1 MIRNVAIVSLSSGII
16 GEKGIRYEVEIG
28 LRRLKAYGLNVTFMP
43 NALKG
48 LAYLRDHP
56 EKRAEDLLQA
66 FRDPDIQYI
75 LCARG
80 GYGMVQI
87 VDQLAAPT
95 NKAVPIGFS
104 DITALHLML
113 GQYNVPCIHAAMAK
127 HIAEYKKNYAS
138 VDALQALMTGEPLHY
153 EIPPHPLNRPGKVE
167 ALLRGGNLS
176 VLYGLQ
182 GTPYALRTDEP
193 CILFLEDVGERAYAI
208 DRMLNN
214 LRLSGVLRKIKGL
227 VVGNFSDYE
236 EDPQMGGT
244 LLERIRMMVE
254 PYDYPVLFRFP
265 AGHVTRNLP
274 LVMNAMCRLEVTDKG
289 ATLSQDSVTNYI
301 K

>member
-1 MIRNVAIVSLSSGII
+1 MEERVHIVVPAGRIEMRFLDMARQRLESWGFRVTE
-16 GEKGIRYEVEIG
+16 GEHARQPLGRFGGTKRG
-28 LRRLKAYGLNVTFMP
+28 
-43 NALKG
+43 
-48 LAYLRDHP
+48 
-56 EKRAEDLLQA
+56 RAEDLNEA

-274 LVMNAMCRLEVTDKG
+274 LIMNAMCRLEVTDKG

>member
-1 MIRNVAIVSLSSGII
+1 MEERVHIVVPAGRIEMRFLDMARQRLESWGFRVTE
-16 GEKGIRYEVEIG
+16 GEHARQPLGRFGGTKRG
-28 LRRLKAYGLNVTFMP
+28 
-43 NALKG
+43 
-48 LAYLRDHP
+48 
-56 EKRAEDLLQA
+56 RAEDLNEA

-138 VDALQALMTGEPLHY
+138 VGALQALMTGEPLHY

>member
-1 MIRNVAIVSLSSGII
+1 MEERVHIVVPAGRIEMRFLDMARQRLESWGFRVTE
-16 GEKGIRYEVEIG
+16 GEHARQPLGRFGGTKRG
-28 LRRLKAYGLNVTFMP
+28 
-43 NALKG
+43 
-48 LAYLRDHP
+48 
-56 EKRAEDLLQA
+56 RAEDLNEA

-274 LVMNAMCRLEVTDKG
+274 LIMNAMCRLEVTDKG
-289 ATLSQDSVTNYI
+289 ATLSQDSVTDYI

>member
-1 MIRNVAIVSLSSGII
+1 MEERVHIVVPAGRIEMRFLDMARQRLESWGFRVTE
-16 GEKGIRYEVEIG
+16 GEHARQPLGRFGGTKRG
-28 LRRLKAYGLNVTFMP
+28 
-43 NALKG
+43 
-48 LAYLRDHP
+48 
-56 EKRAEDLLQA
+56 RAEDLNEA

-244 LLERIRMMVE
+244 LFERIRMMVE

>member
-1 MIRNVAIVSLSSGII
+1 MEERVHIVVPAGRIEMRFLDMARQRLESWGFRVTE
-16 GEKGIRYEVEIG
+16 GEHARQPLGRFGGTKRG
-28 LRRLKAYGLNVTFMP
+28 
-43 NALKG
+43 
-48 LAYLRDHP
+48 
-56 EKRAEDLLQA
+56 RAEDLNEA

-138 VDALQALMTGEPLHY
+138 VDALQTLMTGEPLHY

>member
-1 MIRNVAIVSLSSGII
+1 MEERVHIVVPAGRIEMRFLDMARQRLESWGFRVTE
-16 GEKGIRYEVEIG
+16 GEHARQPLGRFGGTKRG
-28 LRRLKAYGLNVTFMP
+28 
-43 NALKG
+43 
-48 LAYLRDHP
+48 
-56 EKRAEDLLQA
+56 RAEDLNEA
-66 FRDPDIQYI
+66 FCDPDIQYI

-214 LRLSGVLRKIKGL
+214 LRLSGVLPKIKGL

>member
-1 MIRNVAIVSLSSGII
+1 MEERVHIVVPAGRIEMRFLDMARQRLESWGFRVTE
-16 GEKGIRYEVEIG
+16 GEHARQPLGRFGGTKRG
-28 LRRLKAYGLNVTFMP
+28 
-43 NALKG
+43 
-48 LAYLRDHP
+48 
-56 EKRAEDLLQA
+56 RAEDLNEA

-153 EIPPHPLNRPGKVE
+153 EIPPHSLNRPGKVE

>member
-1 MIRNVAIVSLSSGII
+1 MEERVHIIVPAGRIEMRFLDMA
-16 GEKGIRYEVEIG
+16 RQ
-28 LRRLKAYGLNVTFMP
+28 RLESWGFRVTEGA
-43 NALKG
+43 NARQPLGRFGGTKRG
-48 LAYLRDHP
+48 
-56 EKRAEDLLQA
+56 RAEDLNEA
-66 FRDPDIQYI
+66 FRDPDIRYI

-87 VDQLAAPT
+87 IDQLVKPA
-95 NKAVPIGFS
+95 NNAVAIGFS
-104 DITALHLML
+104 DITALHLAL
-113 GQYNVPCIHAAMAK
+113 GLHDIPSIHAAMAK
-127 HIAEYKKNYAS
+127 HIAEYGKNHAS
-138 VDALQALMTGEPLHY
+138 IDALHDVLLGEPISY
-153 EIPPHPLNRPGKVE
+153 TIPPHPLNRPGKVE

-227 VVGNFSDYE
+227 VVGQFSDYE

-244 LLERIRMMVE
+244 LFERIRMMVE

-265 AGHVTRNLP
+265 AGHVTRNMP
-274 LVMNAMCRLEVTDKG
+274 LIMNAMCRLEVTDKG
-289 ATLSQDSVTNYI
+289 STLSQDSVTNYI

>member
-1 MIRNVAIVSLSSGII
+1 MEERVHIVVPAGRIEMRFLDMARQRLESWGFRVTE
-16 GEKGIRYEVEIG
+16 GEHARQPLGRFGGTKRG
-28 LRRLKAYGLNVTFMP
+28 
-43 NALKG
+43 
-48 LAYLRDHP
+48 
-56 EKRAEDLLQA
+56 RAEDLNEA

-127 HIAEYKKNYAS
+127 HIAEYKKNYVS

-274 LVMNAMCRLEVTDKG
+274 LIMNAMCRLEVTDKG

>member
-1 MIRNVAIVSLSSGII
+1 MEERVHIVVPAGRIEMRFLDMARQRLESWGFRVTE
-16 GEKGIRYEVEIG
+16 GEHARQPLGRFGGTKRG
-28 LRRLKAYGLNVTFMP
+28 
-43 NALKG
+43 
-48 LAYLRDHP
+48 
-56 EKRAEDLLQA
+56 RAEDLNEA

>member
-1 MIRNVAIVSLSSGII
+1 MEERVHIVVPAGRIEMRFLDMARQRLESWGFRVTE
-16 GEKGIRYEVEIG
+16 GEHARQPLGRFGGTKRG
-28 LRRLKAYGLNVTFMP
+28 
-43 NALKG
+43 
-48 LAYLRDHP
+48 
-56 EKRAEDLLQA
+56 RAEDLNEA

-289 ATLSQDSVTNYI
+289 ATLSQDSVTDYI